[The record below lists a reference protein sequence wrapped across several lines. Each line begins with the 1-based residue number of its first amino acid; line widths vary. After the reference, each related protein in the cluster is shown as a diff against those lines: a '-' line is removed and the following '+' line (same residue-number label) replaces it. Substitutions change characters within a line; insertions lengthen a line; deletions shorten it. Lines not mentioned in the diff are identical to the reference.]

1 LRLDEAG
8 LKEWGHCIG
17 STSKAPIVLGL
28 VGSLGAGKSVLAR
41 AIGEG
46 AGVQVPMPSPSF
58 NLLFRYETDGGREVV
73 HLDLYRIESPDDLW
87 ELGWNELGVENEI
100 IIVEWPEQA
109 RDLMPPDH
117 WLIHLTVVAE
127 NIALRDVRVQKV
139 GSPKNELVAF
149 PISSSER

>member
-1 LRLDEAG
+1 
-8 LKEWGHCIG
+8 
-17 STSKAPIVLGL
+17 
-28 VGSLGAGKSVLAR
+28 
-41 AIGEG
+41 
-46 AGVQVPMPSPSF
+46 MPSPSF

-109 RDLMPPDH
+109 RDLMPTDH

>member
-1 LRLDEAG
+1 M
-8 LKEWGHCIG
+8 
-17 STSKAPIVLGL
+17 
-28 VGSLGAGKSVLAR
+28 GSLGAGKSVLAR
-41 AIGEG
+41 AIGAG

-87 ELGWNELGVENEI
+87 ELGWDELGAENEI

-109 RDLMPPDH
+109 CELMPPDH